1 MADPTIT
8 CPECKREI
16 RLTESLAAPL
26 LEATRRQCENRMAE
40 KDEEYAQKEAAL
52 RQSIASDEAK
62 KARATLATELERK
75 HNELAGLRQLLHQN
89 NEKLAD
95 AQKAQADFLRQKRE
109 LDDARREMD
118 LTVERRVMQSLGQV
132 RDQARREIEESL
144 GLSLLEKDQVIE
156 GLRQKIDDLQKRAT
170 QGSQQLQGEAQ
181 EIQLEELL
189 RDRFPDDLIEA
200 VPRGEFGGDI
210 IHRVLSAAGQ
220 PCGTILWESKRTK
233 NWSDAWLA
241 KLREDLRSADAEI
254 AVIVSQR
261 LPRGVETFDHVDGVW
276 VTSPRCAL
284 PVAVALRYSLIELA
298 TMRQAQDGQQTK
310 MEMVYTYLTSSR
322 FRHRVQAIVEKF
334 TEMQEDLEKE
344 RRTMTRLWEKRQAQ
358 IRAVIDATAGMY
370 GDLQGIAGRTLLE
383 IDGLELRALARE

>member
-26 LEATRRQCENRMAE
+26 LEATRRQFESRIAQ

-52 RQSIASDEAK
+52 RQSISAEEAK
-62 KARATLATELERK
+62 KARTALATELEEK
-75 HNELAGLRQLLHQN
+75 NNSLSELRELLRQN
-89 NEKLAD
+89 SEKLAE
-95 AQKAQADFLRQKRE
+95 AQKAQADFLRQKRD
-109 LDDARREMD
+109 LDDARRELD
-118 LTVERRVMQSLGQV
+118 LTVERRVTESVAGV
-132 RDQARREIEESL
+132 REQARREIEESL

-181 EIQLEELL
+181 EIQLEEFL
-189 RDRFPDDLIEA
+189 RDKFPDDLIEA
-200 VPRGEFGGDI
+200 VSRGEFGGDI
-210 IHRVLSAAGQ
+210 IHRVLDATGQ

-233 NWSDAWLA
+233 NWSDGWLP
-241 KLREDLRSADAEI
+241 KLREDLRSANAEI

-261 LPRGVETFDHVDGVW
+261 LPRGIETFDYLDGIW

-284 PVAVALRYSLIELA
+284 PVAVALRYSLIEVA
-298 TMRQAQDGQQTK
+298 AMRQAQDGQQTK

-334 TEMQEDLEKE
+334 TDMQEDLEKE

-383 IDGLELRALARE
+383 IEGLELKALVRE

>member
-26 LEATRRQCENRMAE
+26 LEATRRQFQSQIAQ
-40 KDEEYAQKEAAL
+40 KDQEYAERETAL
-52 RQSIASDEAK
+52 RLSIASDEAQ
-62 KARATLATELERK
+62 KARRALATELEQKQRGLT
-75 HNELAGLRQLLHQN
+75 ELQDLLRHN
-89 NEKLAD
+89 NEKLAE
-95 AQKAQADFLRQKRE
+95 AQKVQADFLRQKRE
-109 LDDARREMD
+109 LDDARREID
-118 LTVERRVMQSLGQV
+118 LTIERRVTESLGQV
-132 RDQARREIEESL
+132 REQARREIEESL
-144 GLSLLEKDQVIE
+144 GLSLVEKDQVIE

-210 IHRVLSAAGQ
+210 VHRVLNAAGQ

-233 NWSDAWLA
+233 NWSDGWLT

-261 LPRGVETFDHVDGVW
+261 LPRGVETFDHVDGIW

-284 PVAVALRYSLIELA
+284 PVAVALRYSLVEVA

-334 TEMQEDLEKE
+334 TDMQEDLEKE

-383 IDGLELRALARE
+383 IDGLELKALARD

>member
-8 CPECKREI
+8 CPECKQEI

-26 LEATRRQCENRMAE
+26 LEATRRQFESRIAR
-40 KDEEYAQKEAAL
+40 KDEEYAQREAAL
-52 RQSIASDEAK
+52 RQSIAADEAK
-62 KARATLATELERK
+62 KARMALASELEEK
-75 HNELAGLRQLLHQN
+75 HNEQAELRELLRQN
-89 NEKLAD
+89 NEKLGE

-118 LTVERRVMQSLGQV
+118 LTVERRVAESVGQV
-132 RDQARREIEESL
+132 REQSRREVEESL
-144 GLSLLEKDQVIE
+144 GLTLREKDQVIE

-189 RDRFPDDLIEA
+189 RERFPDDLIEA

-210 IHRVLSAAGQ
+210 IHRVLNAAGQ

-233 NWSDAWLA
+233 NWSDGWLP

-261 LPRGVETFDHVDGVW
+261 LPRGIETFDHVDGIW

-284 PVAVALRYSLIELA
+284 PVALALRYSLIEVA

-310 MEMVYTYLTSSR
+310 MEMIYTYLTSAR
-322 FRHRVQAIVEKF
+322 FRHRIQAIVEKF
-334 TEMQEDLEKE
+334 TDMQEDLEKE
-344 RRTMTRLWEKRQAQ
+344 RRTMTRLWEKRDAQ

-370 GDLQGIAGRTLLE
+370 GDLQGIAGRNLLE
-383 IDGLELRALARE
+383 IEGLELKALAQE

>member
-26 LEATRRQCENRMAE
+26 LEATRRQFESQIVQ
-40 KDEEYAQKEAAL
+40 KDQEYAQREAAL
-52 RQSIASDEAK
+52 RQSVAADEAK
-62 KARATLATELERK
+62 KARVALATELQQK
-75 HNELAGLRQLLHQN
+75 HTELAELQDLLRQN
-89 NEKLAD
+89 NEKLAE
-95 AQKAQADFLRQKRE
+95 AQKAQADFLRQKRD
-109 LDDARREMD
+109 LDDATREME
-118 LTVERRVMQSLGQV
+118 LTIERRVMDSQNQV
-132 RDQARREIEESL
+132 REQARREVEESL
-144 GLSLLEKDQVIE
+144 GLSLLEKDQVIL

-189 RDRFPDDLIEA
+189 RDRFQDDLIEA

-210 IHRVLSAAGQ
+210 IHRVLNAAGQ

-233 NWSDAWLA
+233 NWSDGWLA

-261 LPRGVETFDHVDGVW
+261 LPRGIETFDHVDGIW

-284 PVAVALRYSLIELA
+284 PVAVALRYSLVEMA

-322 FRHRVQAIVEKF
+322 FRHRIEAIVEKF
-334 TEMQEDLEKE
+334 TDMQEDLEKE
-344 RRTMTRLWEKRQAQ
+344 RRTMTRLWEKRDAQ
-358 IRAVIDATAGMY
+358 IRAVLDATAGMY

-383 IDGLELRALARE
+383 IEGLELKALARE